1 MNIVVFFLK
10 VFDIFVF
17 FFLVNIFFFN
27 MICKYIRYQFYMIVF
42 LLVILYDFLDYV
54 DGIVVKV
61 YWQMFG
67 QVDDLLLGGFMD
79 VFCDKVFN
87 IDIILYVFN
96 FLKIKVLFYFV
107 L

>member
-1 MNIVVFFLK
+1 
-10 VFDIFVF
+10 
-17 FFLVNIFFFN
+17 
-27 MICKYIRYQFYMIVF
+27 MIVF

-79 VFCDKVFN
+79 VFCDKVIN
-87 IDIILYVFN
+87 II
-96 FLKIKVLFYFV
+96 
-107 L
+107 

>member
-1 MNIVVFFLK
+1 
-10 VFDIFVF
+10 
-17 FFLVNIFFFN
+17 
-27 MICKYIRYQFYMIVF
+27 MIVF

-61 YWQMFG
+61 YCQMFG

-96 FLKIKVLFYFV
+96 FLNIKVLFYFV